1 MIYTT
6 VHVRSSL
13 AHQESKMRIFVRYSP
28 LLAFLFL
35 LLTLSFCSVA
45 QVRSSAQWTTHNDP
59 SGFSVATPAGWSVSK
74 DSKQGRIALRGA
86 RGEQIVVWPIFIEQ
100 KQLNSSAAAQLVMQL
115 ARRLDNNLTW
125 TPASAQPNAVRV
137 VARGAQR
144 SGTTLMTWSN
154 APTGTTVTLYALEA
168 PVDVYRSSTDTFA
181 KILTSFHEVPDSS
194 AIQPGSRGGS
204 GPLTYV
210 NWKDPQEG
218 AFTLQV
224 PNGWQVKGGAYRLSA
239 TDIRTSVTMISQD
252 AQIRAFIGDANLGT
266 FTEPNQMLAMGGLRE
281 GSFQTLGDGSRL
293 EIRRFMQ
300 GQQMARWFAQSRF
313 SQQCSGFQVESNNNR
328 QDLAGYFMQSVRE
341 EGMTSAQLT
350 AGDVAFS
357 CTGQHGP
364 LRGHIFAATLYPF
377 PGRSGLWYIY
387 RLYGY
392 LASPERQQDAE
403 KVAQQT
409 MQSWRIDPQWQAQE
423 KQIANQAVM
432 QDNAR
437 SQQIRARAMQAIQ
450 ENERQTSQMIVDGY
464 NQRSKVYDEI
474 SRRRENSI
482 LGTSDVIDP
491 ATGTQYKVDS
501 LSDYHWM
508 SDTGYIAGTR
518 TETSPGVG
526 WNEMVTLP

>member
-1 MIYTT
+1 MRMCI
-6 VHVRSSL
+6 RS
-13 AHQESKMRIFVRYSP
+13 FP
-28 LLAFLFL
+28 LFAFLFL
-35 LLTLSFCSVA
+35 VFTLSSFSAA
-45 QVRSSAQWTTHNDP
+45 QAQTSAQWTTHTDP
-59 SGFSVATPAGWSVSK
+59 SGFSVSTPAGWSVSK

-100 KQLNSSAAAQLVMQL
+100 KQLNSAGAAQLVMQL
-115 ARRLDNNLTW
+115 ARKLDGNLPW
-125 TPASAQPNAVRV
+125 TPASAQANAARV
-137 VARGAQR
+137 VARGSQR
-144 SGTTLMTWSN
+144 SGTTLMTWSDG
-154 APTGTTVTLYALEA
+154 PTGATVTLYALEA
-168 PVDVYRSSTDTFA
+168 PADVYRSSTNTFA
-181 KILTSFHEVPDSS
+181 KILQSFHEVPD
-194 AIQPGSRGGS
+194 AAAQQPGARAGS

-218 AFTLQV
+218 AFTIQV
-224 PNGWQVKGGAYRLSA
+224 PNGWHVVGGAYRLTA
-239 TDIRTSVTMISQD
+239 TDIRENVTMVSSD
-252 AQIRAFIGDANLGT
+252 GQIRVFIGDTNLGA

-293 EIRRFMQ
+293 EIRRFMP
-300 GQQMARWFAQSRF
+300 GQQLARWFAQSRL
-313 SQQCSGFQVESNNNR
+313 SSQCSGFQVESNNDR
-328 QDLAGYFMQSVRE
+328 QDLAGAFMQSVRE
-341 EGMTSAQLT
+341 EGMNSARLT
-350 AGDVAFS
+350 AGDAAFS

-364 LRGHIFAATLYPF
+364 VHGHIFAATVYPF
-377 PGRSGLWYIY
+377 PGRSGIWYIY

-392 LASPERQQDAE
+392 FAAPERQQDAE

-409 MQSWRIDPQWQAQE
+409 MQSWSINPQWQAQE
-423 KQIANQAVM
+423 KQIANQAVQ

-464 NQRSKVYDEI
+464 NQRSQVYTEI

-508 SDTGYIAGTR
+508 SNQGVIAGTK
-518 TETSPGVG
+518 TDTSPGYG

>member
-1 MIYTT
+1 
-6 VHVRSSL
+6 
-13 AHQESKMRIFVRYSP
+13 MRIFVRYSP
-28 LLAFLFL
+28 LFAFLFV
-35 LLTLSFCSVA
+35 LLTLTSCSAA
-45 QVRSSAQWTTHNDP
+45 QVQSSAQWTTHTDP
-59 SGFSVATPAGWSVSK
+59 SGFTVNTPPGWSVAK
-74 DSKQGRIALRGA
+74 DSKQGRITLHGSH
-86 RGEQIVVWPIFIEQ
+86 GEQIVVWPIFIEQ
-100 KQLNSSAAAQLVMQL
+100 KQLNSAAAAQLVMQL
-115 ARRLDNNLTW
+115 ARQLDGNLPW
-125 TPASAQPNAVRV
+125 TPASAQANAARV
-137 VARGAQR
+137 VARGSQR
-144 SGTTLMTWSN
+144 SGATLMTWSN
-154 APTGTTVTLYALEA
+154 GPTGATVTLYALEA
-168 PVDVYRSSTDTFA
+168 PADVYRSSTDTFA
-181 KILTSFHEVPDSS
+181 KILTSFHEVPD
-194 AIQPGSRGGS
+194 AAAMQPRSRAGS

-210 NWKDPQEG
+210 SWKDPQEG
-218 AFTLQV
+218 AFTLQI
-224 PNGWQVKGGAYRLSA
+224 PNGWQVRGGAYRLSA
-239 TDIRTSVTMISQD
+239 TDIRTSVTMVSPD

-281 GSFQTLGDGSRL
+281 GGFQTLGDGSRL
-293 EIRRFMQ
+293 EIRRFMP

-313 SQQCSGFQVESNNNR
+313 ASQCTGFQVESNNDR
-328 QDLAGYFMQSVRE
+328 QDLAAALMQSVRE
-341 EGMTSAQLT
+341 EGMTSARLT

-357 CTGQHGP
+357 CSGQHGP
-364 LRGHIFAATLYPF
+364 VHGHIFTATVYPF

-392 LASPERQQDAE
+392 LAAPERQQDAE
-403 KVAQQT
+403 QVAQQI

-437 SQQIRARAMQAIQ
+437 SQQIRERAWAAIRADQ
-450 ENERQTSQMIVDGY
+450 QQTSQMIVDGY

-474 SRRRENSI
+474 SRRSENAI

-508 SDTGYIAGTR
+508 SDTGYIAGTK